1 MILAD
6 SILIC
11 LYRLRLQ
18 CHWKLHKV
26 SSTFFFLARKPSS
39 TFYGPQKTKANF
51 FTHHMCKLYQ
61 QWLNK
66 NSSKSCCNRL
76 PVQNFKER
84 VHMYGSEVQT
94 FDNGSEVKQ
103 QQQQVIQ
110 ARSAGC
116 IVAAECLQC
125 FFQEKKKSACS
136 EKGNASQARRGTSK
150 LFGTFAHCAAVN
162 LAGQAPLFTL
172 HVSSCCWRI
181 AATDWIKT
189 LAFSPFLAAG
199 FPEPFTAPLNFSVE
213 HRLLFNVAVRF
224 FF

>member
-1 MILAD
+1 MRIQRRNSLPV
-6 SILIC
+6 SIAHSATESHRKSLFKEHHLLPQHFTAHKNKLI
-11 LYRLRLQ
+11 
-18 CHWKLHKV
+18 
-26 SSTFFFLARKPSS
+26 
-39 TFYGPQKTKANF
+39 FY
-51 FTHHMCKLYQ
+51 THHMCKLYQ

-125 FFQEKKKSACS
+125 FFQEKKRVLAVRKAM
-136 EKGNASQARRGTSK
+136 QAR
-150 LFGTFAHCAAVN
+150 LDEE
-162 LAGQAPLFTL
+162 QA
-172 HVSSCCWRI
+172 SYS
-181 AATDWIKT
+181 A
-189 LAFSPFLAAG
+189 
-199 FPEPFTAPLNFSVE
+199 
-213 HRLLFNVAVRF
+213 RLLTLLR
-224 FF
+224 

>member
-26 SSTFFFLARKPSS
+26 SSTFFFWRGNL
-39 TFYGPQKTKANF
+39 PQPFTAHKKLKLIF

-150 LFGTFAHCAAVN
+150 LLGTFAHCAAVN

-172 HVSSCCWRI
+172 HVSSCCWRVP
-181 AATDWIKT
+181 ATDRIKR
-189 LAFSPFLAAG
+189 LSFSPFLLQV
-199 FPEPFTAPLNFSVE
+199 FRS
-213 HRLLFNVAVRF
+213 LFLRQRKASEF
-224 FF
+224 